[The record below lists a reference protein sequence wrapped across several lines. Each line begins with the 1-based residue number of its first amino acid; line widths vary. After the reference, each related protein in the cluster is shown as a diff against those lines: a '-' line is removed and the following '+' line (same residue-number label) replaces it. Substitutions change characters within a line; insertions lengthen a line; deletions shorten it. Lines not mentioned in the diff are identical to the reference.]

1 MTMEDESEKQRTYIE
16 WCITVVHHKDKE
28 VYEPDL
34 DEIQL
39 CLALM
44 FLSLMLFLLVVFA
57 NPGWF

>member
-1 MTMEDESEKQRTYIE
+1 MEDESANNLGIE
-16 WCITVVHHKDKE
+16 WHITIEHHETKE
-28 VYEPDL
+28 EYEPDL
-34 DEIQL
+34 DDIQL

>member
-28 VYEPDL
+28 EYEPDL
-34 DEIQL
+34 DDIQL
-39 CLALM
+39 FLAL
-44 FLSLMLFLLVVFA
+44 LFLGNLLFVLVVLA

>member
-1 MTMEDESEKQRTYIE
+1 MEDESANNLGIE
-16 WCITVVHHKDKE
+16 WHITIEHHETKE

-34 DEIQL
+34 DDIQL

-44 FLSLMLFLLVVFA
+44 FLSLMMFLLVVLA